1 LIDGLLVTSRERVNQ
16 KLLFFYFGC
25 ALLALAA
32 RSPDLKSNLRV
43 NNGTFGVLLS
53 MGAVGALFAFLFVG
67 QLVHRIGVIRVL
79 IVNATVMFVA
89 MFCVPHVHN
98 PLYFLCL
105 NIILGFTFNA
115 YNIALHDQA
124 LSRQLL
130 SGERALPRLHG
141 AWSLGTLSA
150 STLALAVTSQ
160 VSLAWHIDVMVS
172 TLWLLTILS
181 IFRMRPYLMKGWSKD
196 VGHGESDANGNVR
209 NQDLPKIRIA
219 DTLVLLTKDR
229 FISYAYVCAAL
240 VEFSTNDWVTLSSHQ
255 EIKAST
261 TLSIVPYLL
270 FLTGMVSGRL
280 GFHKLIRIKPEAFWI
295 RAAALGGGSGFV
307 IFLLLAKLAADNNFV
322 LAFTF
327 ENLGFLI
334 GGLGSSFLAGV
345 LTQIAS
351 TRSTFPPGVVVAQMG
366 IALSVMSLI
375 TKVVVSLVA
384 QTTCITF
391 GLMIPGLM
399 LIALSQFKSLGSQ
412 ELQSGE
418 PAVQPDPSVLPGSA
432 PATS

>member
-1 LIDGLLVTSRERVNQ
+1 LIDGLIISARERVNQ

-43 NNGTFGVLLS
+43 NNGTFGLLLS
-53 MGAVGALFAFLFVG
+53 IGAVGALLAFLFIG
-67 QLVHRIGVIRVL
+67 QLVHRIGVTVVL
-79 IVNATVMFVA
+79 IVNAAVMYLA
-89 MFCVPHVHN
+89 MFCVPHVRN
-98 PLYFLCL
+98 PWYFLCL
-105 NIILGFTFNA
+105 NLILGFTFNA

-124 LSRQLL
+124 LNRQLL

-141 AWSLGTLSA
+141 AWSLGTLTS
-150 STLALAVTSQ
+150 STLAIAITSQ
-160 VSLAWHIDVMVS
+160 VSLAWHIDLMMS
-172 TLWLLTILS
+172 TLWFLTIFS
-181 IFRMRPYLMKGWSKD
+181 IYRMRPFLMKGWAESP
-196 VGHGESDANGNVR
+196 GHGASDLPQDLK
-209 NQDLPKIRIA
+209 NQDLPKIRIV

-229 FISYAYVCAAL
+229 FISCAYVCASL
-240 VEFSTNDWVTLSSHQ
+240 VEFSSNDWATLSSHQ

-261 TLSIVPYLL
+261 TLSIFPYLL
-270 FLTGMVSGRL
+270 FLTGMVTGRL
-280 GFHKLIRIKPEAFWI
+280 GFHKFIRIKPEAYWI
-295 RAAALGGGSGFV
+295 RAGALGGGSGFV

-322 LAFTF
+322 LAFIL
-327 ENLGFLI
+327 ENIGFLI

-345 LTQIAS
+345 LMQIAS
-351 TRSTFPPGVVVAQMG
+351 ARSTFPPGVVVAQIG
-366 IALSVMSLI
+366 IAVSVMSLI

-384 QTTCITF
+384 QATCITF

-412 ELQSGE
+412 ELKREE
-418 PAVQPDPSVLPGSA
+418 PVVQPDPSVFPGSA

>member
-1 LIDGLLVTSRERVNQ
+1 MIPSLIVSARERVNQ

-32 RSPDLKSNLRV
+32 RSPDLEKNLHV

-53 MGAVGALFAFLFVG
+53 MGAIGALFAFLFVG
-67 QLVHRIGVIRVL
+67 QLVHRIGVTLVL
-79 IVNATVMFVA
+79 FVNATVMYFA

-98 PLYFLCL
+98 PWYFLCL
-105 NIILGFTFNA
+105 NIVLGFTFNA

-124 LSRQLL
+124 LNRQLL

-141 AWSLGTLSA
+141 AWSLGTLTS
-150 STLALAVTSQ
+150 SMLAIAITSQ
-160 VSLAWHIDVMVS
+160 VSLAWHIDLMMS
-172 TLWLLTILS
+172 TLLLLTIFS
-181 IFRMRPYLMKGWSKD
+181 IYRMRPFLMKGWAESS
-196 VGHGESDANGNVR
+196 GHGASDLPHDLK
-209 NQDLPKIRIA
+209 NQVLPKIRIA

-229 FISYAYVCAAL
+229 FIPYAYVCASL
-240 VEFSTNDWVTLSSHQ
+240 VEFSTNDWVALSSHQ
-255 EIKAST
+255 EIRAST

-270 FLTGMVSGRL
+270 FLTGMVTGRL

-295 RAAALGGGSGFV
+295 RAGALGGGSGFIV
-307 IFLLLAKLAADNNFV
+307 FLLLAKVAADHNFA
-322 LAFTF
+322 LAFTL

-351 TRSTFPPGVVVAQMG
+351 TRSTFPPGVVVAQLG

-391 GLMIPGLM
+391 GLMIPGVM
-399 LIALSQFKSLGSQ
+399 LIALSQFTSLGSQ
-412 ELQSGE
+412 EIKREDSV
-418 PAVQPDPSVLPGSA
+418 VQPEPSVLPGSA